1 MKRHFDLAYPLQ
13 TVRWDG
19 TCITAVSDAELEH
32 SLDVFQSVSI
42 GKVMLAGYHV
52 EEKAAFDMDAES
64 RRIGAIL
71 RARGVK
77 ATQHHSVC
85 PSFALAGTSQAPVR
99 EHLFRAIE
107 FTANLGAENMVMH
120 AGRPFGHHDSV
131 RTFCGLYLAEV
142 ERIGLDALLEITAEN
157 LREAGEFAKGCGVRI
172 ALENIDRS
180 EPLCDPVLLP
190 RLVDRIGLDNVGYC
204 LDAGHAHCAGN
215 SIAAWIERMGR
226 RIFTTHLHDNRGP
239 GKTAEDKS
247 PFIWPQGV
255 DEHLSPGFGTIDWR
269 AVVSALRNASQ
280 LEEVTFETG
289 GWPVADRVEGY
300 RLAIA
305 YWRAVEDM
313 AD

>member
-1 MKRHFDLAYPLQ
+1 MKNGNPSEHAYGEGGFPQRGRTLMKRHFDLAYPLQ

-142 ERIGLDALLEITAEN
+142 ERIGLDALLRDLTGQGKPLMGIPHSIPAVRGLLCVVPMAMYRQRLYHGRTTAC
-157 LREAGEFAKGCGVRI
+157 RGYVR
-172 ALENIDRS
+172 
-180 EPLCDPVLLP
+180 
-190 RLVDRIGLDNVGYC
+190 
-204 LDAGHAHCAGN
+204 
-215 SIAAWIERMGR
+215 R
-226 RIFTTHLHDNRGP
+226 RQR
-239 GKTAEDKS
+239 
-247 PFIWPQGV
+247 
-255 DEHLSPGFGTIDWR
+255 
-269 AVVSALRNASQ
+269 
-280 LEEVTFETG
+280 
-289 GWPVADRVEGY
+289 
-300 RLAIA
+300 
-305 YWRAVEDM
+305 
-313 AD
+313 